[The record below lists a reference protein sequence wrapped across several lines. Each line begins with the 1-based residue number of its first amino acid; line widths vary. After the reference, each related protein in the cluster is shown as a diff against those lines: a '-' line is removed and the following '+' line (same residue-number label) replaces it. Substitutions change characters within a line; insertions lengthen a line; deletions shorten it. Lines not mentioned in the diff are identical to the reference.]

1 MADTDIVPT
10 EAVSSTDQDVSGDR
24 KRKLDE
30 LEESNGNE
38 QQKKV
43 KEEEEDG
50 EKQKEE
56 EVEGSEIKEG
66 NGDNKDNVEENET
79 KEGDEGK
86 DNTEEKPDANKEE
99 FAYSKRGDFTSEVYK
114 IIVRG
119 LPKYFGISEVRKHF
133 ETFLNTKLCKL
144 IPLNK
149 KRNRWND
156 SGVFITFYD
165 EKTRQHAL
173 TKLNGYRFKGKV
185 LSAVKANALPDP
197 FVMKQK
203 AEKAAEDLQ
212 KQSEMCTEEKLKD
225 CTIPLW
231 NMPYEEQLELK
242 MSDMRKQVVEMI
254 HSIER
259 YQPALKP
266 WFDRQREI
274 NNGLPVQLDQIRP
287 CKRPEG
293 YRNKCEFSI
302 GLHPQTKEKTVGFR
316 YGKYSEGSVYIG
328 PVYNLIHIH
337 DRMKAV
343 VRVFENYVRGSRF
356 DIFDVVTQ
364 GGHWKLLMC
373 RYSDSSDEL
382 MIKIGFDP
390 QDLPEEELNKVR
402 EELKDFFENSD
413 EGKEIRLAPGTKAPP
428 VELLSGRPTISQAL
442 FSLNFNISPVS
453 FFQVN
458 TEACHTLYDTVAEL
472 AELGPDTTLLDIC
485 SGVGTIGLCLA
496 SRCGEVLGVESN
508 EDAVADAKLNASSN
522 SLSNCTFY
530 HGKAEDIT
538 SALIGKARF
547 DSLVAV
553 LDPPRAG
560 IHQRLATTL
569 RASNLERIVYL
580 ACDTKSVLS
589 GFNGLTFAPSK
600 KFAKAPFLP
609 VRVVPVD
616 MFPYTRGVEWVIL
629 MQRWDTLV
637 GDI

>member
-1 MADTDIVPT
+1 MSLQAAQKELADRPVQAKKNKNL
-10 EAVSSTDQDVSGDR
+10 EAAKIQRAISKNVN
-24 KRKLDE
+24 KAI
-30 LEESNGNE
+30 
-38 QQKKV
+38 
-43 KEEEEDG
+43 EEELRSRAISK
-50 EKQKEE
+50 EKPHLSTKRNHPPEPKPAQFCN
-56 EVEGSEIKEG
+56 IKLQRG
-66 NGDNKDNVEENET
+66 HLLKLTSIQASHPLDLSHVSHLLPDQVRKHQ
-79 KEGDEGK
+79 GK

-197 FVMKQK
+197 FIMKQK

-373 RYSDSSDEL
+373 RYSDSSESNL
-382 MIKIGFDP
+382 KIQKKVERFDP

-413 EGKEIRLAPGTKAPP
+413 EGKEIRCAS
-428 VELLSGRPTISQAL
+428 V
-442 FSLNFNISPVS
+442 NF
-453 FFQVN
+453 Q
-458 TEACHTLYDTVAEL
+458 LM
-472 AELGPDTTLLDIC
+472 
-485 SGVGTIGLCLA
+485 
-496 SRCGEVLGVESN
+496 
-508 EDAVADAKLNASSN
+508 
-522 SLSNCTFY
+522 
-530 HGKAEDIT
+530 
-538 SALIGKARF
+538 
-547 DSLVAV
+547 
-553 LDPPRAG
+553 PR
-560 IHQRLATTL
+560 R
-569 RASNLERIVYL
+569 
-580 ACDTKSVLS
+580 
-589 GFNGLTFAPSK
+589 
-600 KFAKAPFLP
+600 
-609 VRVVPVD
+609 
-616 MFPYTRGVEWVIL
+616 
-629 MQRWDTLV
+629 
-637 GDI
+637 